1 MSIYIKSPNRQHLT
15 SLRKRNR
22 SVLAE
27 ATSAN
32 NTSTLSYTL
41 YGSAEMPRCQFGI
54 YEFELA
60 ENAETHGETERE
72 SYIFVGTFMATKL
85 ILAPPSNGL
94 QAIQSE

>member
-1 MSIYIKSPNRQHLT
+1 
-15 SLRKRNR
+15 
-22 SVLAE
+22 
-27 ATSAN
+27 
-32 NTSTLSYTL
+32 
-41 YGSAEMPRCQFGI
+41 MPRCQFGI

-60 ENAETHGETERE
+60 ENAETHRETERERE

>member
-1 MSIYIKSPNRQHLT
+1 
-15 SLRKRNR
+15 
-22 SVLAE
+22 
-27 ATSAN
+27 
-32 NTSTLSYTL
+32 
-41 YGSAEMPRCQFGI
+41 MPRCQFGI